1 MFKSFCVVLVYVF
14 GLQTFKSFCVVSV
27 SVCLLALLNVQ
38 IILCSLQTMQN
49 VLPNGWLTLRKMT
62 LTSCKV
68 SFPSVIV
75 FLPPAL
81 TLQPANG
88 LKMLNCYKAA
98 GFPTP
103 KCGGWGWRDFPP
115 QNIHFHHSISLEFTA
130 CLPLLCLGSK
140 AVSRLIFRQVFSLTS
155 ADHSSDDRFCVCLR
169 ALCMCMNGVCYC

>member
-1 MFKSFCVVLVYVF
+1 MRFFFPKKVQLVSTGPDHHVLPDKTTWTSSHLQSLVCSLGLQMFKSFCVVLVYVF

-81 TLQPANG
+81 TLTLQPANG
-88 LKMLNCYKAA
+88 LMMLNCYKAA
-98 GFPTP
+98 VW
-103 KCGGWGWRDFPP
+103 GGGG
-115 QNIHFHHSISLEFTA
+115 ISH
-130 CLPLLCLGSK
+130 P
-140 AVSRLIFRQVFSLTS
+140 
-155 ADHSSDDRFCVCLR
+155 
-169 ALCMCMNGVCYC
+169 